1 MGLKVCAIT
10 AEIKKY
16 KSIIKRKKEKH
27 DKLVFL
33 AKSKLNRIEFL
44 ISKSLID
51 SSITHD
57 EFFLKNIVLKEYN
70 KMNEEIKNLKT

>member
-16 KSIIKRKKEKH
+16 KSIIKRKKKKH

-57 EFFLKNIVLKEYN
+57 ELFLKNIVLKEYN